1 MQKFQVGLIAVL
13 ICCVALVSCNTERAQ
28 QMMAPA
34 GPTEEPVQD
43 DMGSAE
49 PAEEPV
55 QVDTGSAEPI
65 EEPVQV
71 DTGPGMTESPT
82 DTEPSEMPGIDVG
95 GGDSDVTGGM
105 VLIPAGEFQMGSD
118 DIKAN
123 EDEKPVHTVY
133 VDAFYMDTHE
143 VTNAAYKAFVD
154 ANPQWQKGNIQAKFH
169 DGDYLSDWDGNN
181 YPAGKAD
188 YPVTWVSWYAA
199 MAYAAWAEKRLPT
212 EAEWEYAARGGL
224 KGKKYPWGDTISPQ
238 NANYYPHVRETTAV
252 GQYAANNYG
261 LFDMAGNVWEWCLD
275 EWVFDFYANSPYR
288 NPLSG
293 APTIRSIQ
301 ENFTSVESLRVLRSG
316 SWHSKAHAAR
326 VASRDPSKP
335 SITNIGLGFRCVRVV
350 TP

>member
-1 MQKFQVGLIAVL
+1 MGSA
-13 ICCVALVSCNTERAQ
+13 E
-28 QMMAPA
+28 
-34 GPTEEPVQD
+34 PTEEPVQD
-43 DMGSAE
+43 D
-49 PAEEPV
+49 
-55 QVDTGSAEPI
+55 TGSE
-65 EEPVQV
+65 
-71 DTGPGMTESPT
+71 MMESPT
-82 DTEPSEMPGIDVG
+82 DTEPSEMPGDVG

-105 VLIPAGEFQMGSD
+105 VLIPAGEFQMGSID
-118 DIKAN
+118 ADADS
-123 EDEKPVHTVY
+123 DEKPVHTVY

-154 ANPQWQKGNIQAKFH
+154 ANPQWQKGNIQAKLH

-188 YPVTWVSWYAA
+188 HPVTYVSWYAA

-238 NANYYPHVRETTAV
+238 DANYFPHASGATAV
-252 GQYAANNYG
+252 GRYAANNYG
-261 LFDMAGNVWEWCLD
+261 LFDMAGNMWEWCLD
-275 EWVFDFYANSPYR
+275 EWVFDFYANSPNR

-301 ENFTSVESLRVLRSG
+301 ENFASVESDRVLRGG
-316 SWHSKAHAAR
+316 SWNSKARSVR
-326 VASRDPSKP
+326 VASREFYAPQVTGSV
-335 SITNIGLGFRCVRVV
+335 LGFRCVRAV